1 MIHCKPKRQTYFSL
15 TFITLLLLTGLV
27 FLLRDFAISR
37 NFHFL
42 FYLIGTTVLT
52 LVILLLV
59 VKILAGMKFVAA
71 GGNKIIL
78 RWPVKK
84 LTKTYTLQQVLAW
97 EEEVVQANKREF
109 RQLTLA
115 FQDHF
120 SIQLSN
126 HEHEGYSAFVEYLHK
141 KCPKA
146 RVKPKNAK
154 KGN

>member
-15 TFITLLLLTGLV
+15 SFITLLLLVGLV
-27 FLLRDFAISR
+27 FLLRDFAVSQ
-37 NFHFL
+37 NFPFL
-42 FYLIGTTVLT
+42 FYLIGATVLT
-52 LVILLLV
+52 VVILLLV
-59 VKILAGMKFVAA
+59 VKILAGMKFIAA
-71 GGNKIIL
+71 GANKIVL
-78 RWPVKK
+78 RWPVKNT
-84 LTKTYTLQQVLAW
+84 TKTYTLQQVLAW

-126 HEHEGYSAFVEYLHK
+126 HEHEGYSDFVMYLQK

-146 RVKPKNAK
+146 RVKPKGSP